1 MHEPRRLRSHAFSLG
16 LVGVLAFAL
25 SGCGSTST
33 SQSAARRCVD
43 QDTNTV
49 VADELC
55 AAGTPTTR
63 GRSSTGRRYGYYYG
77 GRVRN
82 NTVSGGSYSAPSRVE
97 TGGFGAQGSKR
108 SGG

>member
-25 SGCGSTST
+25 SGCGSTSQT
-33 SQSAARRCVD
+33 ATRRCVD

-49 VADELC
+49 VADNLC